1 MIMNK
6 IFAVPMTIKAAK
18 IFVGKYHRH
27 NKPPQGGLFA
37 VGCSSE
43 DGIVGV
49 AIVGRPVARLLQDG
63 FTAEVTRTCVIPGAQ
78 KGSNSFLYGACWR
91 AARALGYRKLVT
103 YSLKRESGASL
114 RGAGFKEI
122 AEIKKDLTGWDREG
136 RPRGWQPI
144 YGEDKIRWEKSIEAR
159 VQ

>member
-1 MIMNK
+1 MNK

-37 VGCSSE
+37 VGCASGE
-43 DGIVGV
+43 GVIGV
-49 AIVGRPVARLLQDG
+49 AIVGRPVARLLQNG
-63 FTAEVTRTCVIPGAQ
+63 FTAEVTRTCVLQGSQ
-78 KGSNSFLYGACWR
+78 KGANSFLYGACWR

-114 RGAGFKEI
+114 RGAGFKVI
-122 AEIKKDLTGWDREG
+122 AEVKQESPGWDRKA
-136 RPRGWQPI
+136 RHRDWQPI

-159 VQ
+159 AQ